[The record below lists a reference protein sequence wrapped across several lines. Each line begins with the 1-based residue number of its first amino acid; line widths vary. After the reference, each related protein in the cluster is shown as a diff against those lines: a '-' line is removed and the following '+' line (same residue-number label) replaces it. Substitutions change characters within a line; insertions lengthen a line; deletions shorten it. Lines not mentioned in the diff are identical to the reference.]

1 MARPARRLLLPALV
15 LAGLTAP
22 HAAGAATPTKWLCRP
37 GLANNPCTQS
47 LTATAVATK
56 RVQRTAIPR
65 RPPIDCFYV
74 YPTVSSQPTVNA
86 NLHVDP
92 EERAIARFQASRFS
106 QDCRVFAPMYRQ
118 VTLTGI
124 ADPAKVSPQASLIAY
139 SDVLDA
145 WKEYLRKYNHGRGVV
160 FIGHSQGSFVLKALI
175 ASEVDKK
182 PAMRKRMVSALLM
195 GGNVTVRKGR
205 DVGGDFKHIPGC
217 RSARQVGCVVAYS
230 MFDQTPPPNSLFGR
244 PVGAGGGSTAPNLQV
259 LCTNPAA
266 LGGGIG
272 TLRPYDLTEPF
283 PGLLGIAVNA
293 FVGPLPKVSTPWL
306 IPPGRYTAHC
316 SSAGGARTLQ
326 VAAHGG
332 ARVLPPTP
340 DATWGLHLGDVNL
353 ALGNLTALV
362 KRETA
367 AYLHRR

>member
-1 MARPARRLLLPALV
+1 MSRPAARLALPALL
-15 LAGLTAP
+15 LAGLALP
-22 HAAGAATPTKWLCRP
+22 HGASAASTKWLCRP
-37 GLANNPCTQS
+37 GLANDACTQS
-47 LTATAVATK
+47 LTATNVATE
-56 RVQRTAIPR
+56 RVQRTAIPK

-118 VTLTGI
+118 VTLAGI
-124 ADPAKVSPQASLIAY
+124 ADPTKVSAQASVIAY
-139 SDVLDA
+139 SDVLNA
-145 WKEYLRKYNHGRGVV
+145 WKEYLRKDNHGRGVV
-160 FIGHSQGSFVLKALI
+160 LIGHSQGSFVLKALI
-175 ASEVDKK
+175 ANEIDKK
-182 PAMRKRMVSALLM
+182 PAMRRRLVSALLM
-195 GGNVTVRKGR
+195 GGNVTVRKGKEI
-205 DVGGDFKHIPGC
+205 GGDFQHVPGC
-217 RSARQVGCVVAYS
+217 RSPRQVGCVVAYS

-244 PVGAGGGSTAPNLQV
+244 PAGAGGGPADASDLEV

-266 LGGGIG
+266 LGGGTG
-272 TLRPYDLTEPF
+272 TLQPFDLAEPF
-283 PGLLGIAVNA
+283 PGLLGIAANA

-326 VAAHGG
+326 VAAQDG

-367 AYLHRR
+367 AYLRRH